1 MATFIKYL
9 LSNYVIRSHS
19 RIDTVMRNPYEIR
32 KNSGQIGK
40 KTLEF
45 LQIYKIQA
53 RFYKPL
59 ECQLEDHEAII
70 KGTFNDKYYDFDVK
84 IQFLVDDEK
93 ISKNQKVILNFCHI
107 FRNEAYHLNK
117 LRGGIIGV

>member
-1 MATFIKYL
+1 MNQMNLFAQVIEQIEEAAVQIDKQTINGSRLALILIDNVIEILMYDL
-9 LSNYVIRSHS
+9 TRAELS
-19 RIDTVMRNPYEIR
+19 
-32 KNSGQIGK
+32 
-40 KTLEF
+40 
-45 LQIYKIQA
+45 
-53 RFYKPL
+53 
-59 ECQLEDHEAII
+59 LEDHEAII